1 MREGVKY
8 EKKQRRKADTDSN
21 GVVAAVVLAVC
32 GGADDGDVTAKNDV
46 GKDDVVT
53 DDADK
58 VSVVVD

>member
-32 GGADDGDVTAKNDV
+32 GGADDGDAAGKNDV
-46 GKDDVVT
+46 EKDDAVM

-58 VSVVVD
+58 VSVMVD